1 MKTNNSEYEL
11 VGEQNNKL
19 IVRVKHMGNQTV
31 VITKAEG
38 NVIFDFDHQQY
49 NSDHRNE
56 RHQDKFFKQDPSD
69 PDMNMMD
76 TLADRGSIEV
86 TSVYGKD
93 NLLNQ
98 IIQKEDHQSR
108 QMLAEQLPAALATLT
123 DKQKY
128 TVTQYYCHGMK
139 KNQIAKEM
147 GISKVM
153 AGRHVKAAIKKLRQ
167 FYGIEN

>member
-1 MKTNNSEYEL
+1 MKFNNSEYEL
-11 VGEQNNKL
+11 VGEQGDNL
-19 IVRVKHMGNQTV
+19 IVRLKHMGSQTV
-31 VITKAEG
+31 MVTKAEG
-38 NVIFDFDHQQY
+38 NIIFDFDHQQY

-69 PDMNMMD
+69 LDMNMMD

-93 NLLNQ
+93 NLLDK
-98 IIQKEDHQSR
+98 IVEKENRQSR

-128 TVTQYYCHGMK
+128 AVTQYYCNGIK
-139 KNQIAKEM
+139 KNQIAKVM

-167 FYGIEN
+167 FYGTED

>member
-19 IVRVKHMGNQTV
+19 IVRVKQMGNQTV

-76 TLADRGSIEV
+76 TLADRESIEV
-86 TSVYGKD
+86 TSIYGED
-93 NLLNQ
+93 SLLDK
-98 IIQKEDHQSR
+98 IVEKEGRQSR
-108 QMLAEQLPAALATLT
+108 QMLAGQLSTALATLT
-123 DKQKY
+123 NKQKY
-128 TVTQYYCHGMK
+128 AVTQYYYNSVK
-139 KNQIAKEM
+139 KNQIAKKM

-167 FYGIEN
+167 FYNIED

>member
-1 MKTNNSEYEL
+1 MKSNNSEYEL
-11 VGEQNNKL
+11 VGEKDNKL

-38 NVIFDFDHQQY
+38 NIIFDLDHQQY

-56 RHQDKFFKQDPSD
+56 RHQDKFFKQDPAN

-76 TLADRGSIEV
+76 TLADRKSIEV
-86 TSVYGKD
+86 TSIYGKD
-93 NLLNQ
+93 NLLDK
-98 IIQKEDHQSR
+98 IVEKEDRQSR
-108 QMLAEQLPAALATLT
+108 QMLAEQLPTALATLT
-123 DKQKY
+123 SKQKY
-128 TVTQYYCHGMK
+128 AVIQYYCHGMK